1 MQCRN
6 PFALRKFSSVA
17 SCVLIKE
24 GVVAA
29 NNHSYVVQPRS
40 QHPDEVIVWEMDEST
55 LPRGVIDETG
65 ESHESQQLH
74 TTPLLYSISLSL
86 S

>member
-1 MQCRN
+1 M
-6 PFALRKFSSVA
+6 
-17 SCVLIKE
+17 LIKE

-55 LPRGVIDETG
+55 LPHEVIDETG